1 MADLPQTSQHLSDV
15 SSDDLLDQYG
25 GMVEVQF
32 AKDSVMRQY
41 AMIQPIRGTDTL
53 VNNRVGRTTLQKV
66 NPGVRPDASPATQ
79 FGRVSVV
86 VDTVV
91 LARDNRSMLNELQ
104 THFPARQLLA
114 EDHGKELGK
123 FFDQSFIIQ
132 AIKGSRMAAPAN
144 LNGAIGAGQNK
155 TLTAAG
161 DELDPDKLYRGIADL
176 IVQMEEHEIPT
187 EELLIFIRPTHF
199 DILLNNNKLISRDYS
214 AMGGDF
220 AQGLVWTIKG
230 VRIEKSVRIPTQ
242 SITNHFLSNTQN
254 GFAYDVSS
262 VEAKAVAVI
271 MHPRSLLA
279 GETIPLTSDLWFNRE
294 EKQWFI
300 DSYLSF
306 AVTVNRPDLCGALFK
321 A

>member
-32 AKDSVMRQY
+32 AKDSIMRQY
-41 AMIQPIRGTDTL
+41 ATIQPIRGTDTL
-53 VNNRVGRTTLQKV
+53 VNNRLGKTTLQKLV
-66 NPGVRPDASPATQ
+66 PGVRPDVGAGTQ

-114 EDHGKELGK
+114 TDHGKELGK
-123 FFDQSFIIQ
+123 FFDQAFLIQ
-132 AIKGSRMAAPAN
+132 TIKGSRMAAPAN
-144 LNGAIGAGQNK
+144 LNGSIGAGFNT
-155 TLTAAG
+155 TLAAAG
-161 DELDPDKLYRGIADL
+161 DELDPDKVYDKISAI
-176 IVQMEEHEIPT
+176 IVAMEELEIPT
-187 EELLIFIRPTHF
+187 EELLIFVRPTTF
-199 DILLNNNKLISRDYS
+199 DILGKNNKLTSRDYS
-214 AMGGDF
+214 ANGDF
-220 AQGLVWTIKG
+220 AAGTLYQLKG
-230 VRIEKSVRIPTQ
+230 VRIEKSTRIPTA
-242 SITNHFLSNTQN
+242 SITGHHLSNVQN
-254 GFAYDVSS
+254 GMAYDLNST
-262 VEAKAVAVI
+262 EAKAIAVI

-300 DSYLSF
+300 DSFLSF
-306 AVTVNRPDLCGALFK
+306 AVTVNRPDLCGAVFK
-321 A
+321 F